1 MACLDSERKEG
12 EIMKIRNAKKDDI
25 SNILELSVRFC
36 EIDFLDYRDTEVMKE
51 RQKSLSEKSIETNFS
66 NIYIAESDN
75 KFLGYLEMSK
85 EKDYFTQ
92 KDIAYIK
99 AIAVNLNAERQG
111 VGKQLMKKA
120 KEWCIENNCTELV
133 LDVFSGN
140 KKAIN
145 FYNNLGFE
153 IEIIK
158 MVKSVDNE

>member
-1 MACLDSERKEG
+1 
-12 EIMKIRNAKKDDI
+12 
-25 SNILELSVRFC
+25 
-36 EIDFLDYRDTEVMKE
+36 
-51 RQKSLSEKSIETNFS
+51 
-66 NIYIAESDN
+66 
-75 KFLGYLEMSK
+75 
-85 EKDYFTQ
+85 
-92 KDIAYIK
+92 
-99 AIAVNLNAERQG
+99 
-111 VGKQLMKKA
+111 MKKA